1 MDIKAKIE
9 EIIAKI
15 KENPDLLKSLTSDP
29 VGTVKDILGID
40 LSGEQ
45 ISSVINGIK
54 EKINLDDIAG
64 SLGDKVKDFIGDSGD
79 LGDKLKDFVGNA
91 GGIGDK
97 VKDIV
102 GNAGGLGETVKN
114 LLGGAE
120 EEVKDAANEAK
131 DAAEDVKEAA
141 ENAGDNIG
149 EKIIDSLGGIG
160 EKLSGLFKK
169 D

>member
-15 KENPDLLKSLTSDP
+15 KDNPDLLKNLTSDP
-29 VGTVKDILGID
+29 MGTVKDILGID

-45 ISSVINGIK
+45 VTSIIDGIK

-64 SLGDKVKDFIGDSGD
+64 SLGDKVKDFVGNTGD
-79 LGDKLKDFVGNA
+79 LGDKLKEFVGNT
-91 GGIGDK
+91 GGI
-97 VKDIV
+97 
-102 GNAGGLGETVKN
+102 GETVKN
-114 LLGGAE
+114 LLGGAGE
-120 EEVKDAANEAK
+120 EAK
-131 DAAEDVKEAA
+131 DAVEDAAEEVKEAA

-149 EKIIDSLGGIG
+149 EKLLDSLGGIG